1 MSTEIKARH
10 RIRFNEW
17 AKVYDQSI
25 LQRLIFDTSHDMFYT
40 VMIPWLKDE
49 SNILDVGCGTGKF
62 TLKLQGINSNFK
74 IHGVDLSET
83 MIKKAKAKVPDGS
96 IDFRLGDSENLP
108 YESNTFDVITCSN
121 SFHHYPNQRGALI
134 EMQRVL
140 KDGGK
145 LMIIDGTRDTWW
157 GNIIFAIVEFVERQV
172 YHMYGNELK
181 DLLHSVG
188 FARVHQR
195 MFNFI
200 APLLLTVGEAKK
212 EKL

>member
-10 RIRFNEW
+10 RTRFNEW

-25 LQRLIFDTSHDMFYT
+25 LQRVIFNTSHDMFYT
-40 VMIPWLKDE
+40 VMIPWLKDK
-49 SNILDVGCGTGKF
+49 STVLDVGCGTGKF
-62 TLKLQGINSNFK
+62 TLRLQKINSNFR
-74 IHGVDLSET
+74 IHGVDLSEV
-83 MIKKAKAKVPDGS
+83 MINKAKAKVKDGS
-96 IDFRLGDSENLP
+96 IEFKVGDVESLP

-145 LMIIDGTRDTWW
+145 LMIVDGTRDTWW
-157 GNIIFAIVEFVERQV
+157 GNIIFSVVEFVERQV

-188 FARVHQR
+188 YGRIHQK
-195 MFNFI
+195 MFNPI
-200 APLLLTVGEAKK
+200 APLLLTVAEARK